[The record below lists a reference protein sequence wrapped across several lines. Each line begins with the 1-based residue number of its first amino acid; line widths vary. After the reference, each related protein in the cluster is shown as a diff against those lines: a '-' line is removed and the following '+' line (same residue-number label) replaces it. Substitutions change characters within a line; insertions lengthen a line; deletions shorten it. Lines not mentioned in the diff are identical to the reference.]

1 MKNSCHFMDAAQVC
15 TTLKTDAGGH
25 TKRLPEMSQ
34 TTIKMKTACNLHKK
48 WRGNSNHTTA
58 QTATCLF

>member
-1 MKNSCHFMDAAQVC
+1 MDAAQVC